1 MFVAK
6 LVKIMLKKAADS
18 IGIFFWYLF
27 SLLPFWF
34 LYLVSDGLYVF
45 IYYVAKYR
53 RRVVR
58 ENLKNSFPDK
68 SEAELLKIEKQYF
81 RYMGDLLVETFK
93 MISISEKELRTRMH
107 MKNPEIVEHY
117 FSQGKSIIAAA
128 GHYGN
133 WEMSAL
139 AFGMLTK
146 NKTIIVYKPLTNP
159 RFDAF
164 LNKQRA
170 RFGSMLVTMK
180 QTLRTMISLKDE
192 RTVSVLASDQTPG
205 VNEVTYFTTFLNQPT
220 AVFLGIEKI
229 AKMTDAAVVFY
240 RIECVKRGY
249 YTYELVPL
257 VDNPK
262 ETAQYEITNMQVGY
276 LEKQIQET
284 PQYWLWSHRR
294 WKFKPEDFKR

>member
-1 MFVAK
+1 
-6 LVKIMLKKAADS
+6 MLKKAADS

-34 LYLVSDGLYVF
+34 LYLISDGLYVL
-45 IYYVAKYR
+45 IYYVTKYR

-58 ENLKNSFPDK
+58 ENLKNSFPEK
-68 SEAELLKIEKQYF
+68 SDAERLKIEKQYF

-93 MISISEKELRTRMH
+93 MISISEKELRARMH

-133 WEMSAL
+133 WEMAAL
-139 AFGMLTK
+139 EFGMLSK
-146 NKTIIVYKPLTNP
+146 NKTIIVYKPLNNP

-205 VNEVTYFTTFLNQPT
+205 VNEVTYFTNFLNQPT